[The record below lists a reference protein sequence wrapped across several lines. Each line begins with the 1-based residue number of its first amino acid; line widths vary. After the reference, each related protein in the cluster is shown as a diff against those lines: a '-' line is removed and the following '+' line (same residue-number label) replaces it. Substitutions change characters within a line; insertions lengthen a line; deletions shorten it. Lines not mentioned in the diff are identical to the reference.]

1 MTSRNAVSRAFVFG
15 AMLLAAVVPLRCAHA
30 EFSPAMQKVI
40 AAAKTEGKLSL
51 IWSATTLG
59 GAAGAKR
66 FEDDINKMFGTDIR
80 ITFTPGPSMPGVGN
94 QIAAE
99 KQAGRKASVDVYLAY
114 SRTIALLH
122 KFDLFEPVDWQS
134 LLPGRI
140 ADENVEDKGTVIKAV
155 TALPGILYNTQ
166 LAPEKPMALADFLKP
181 EWKGKFASTPY
192 AANFDILSAKDGWGA
207 EKAIAYAKELSP
219 QLAGLIRCDD
229 GGRIA
234 SGEFVALVMTCSG
247 SEAVSLQEKGAPVAH
262 VQPRDFV
269 IKSFFYF
276 GIPRNAENPNAARL
290 FIAYAM
296 TPEGQ
301 KLIWET
307 WQTDL
312 HLFPGSHTS
321 KAVEATEQAYGVKL
335 KNLDIAWQLAN
346 SDTQEAW
353 DTIVKIFTTRN

>member
-1 MTSRNAVSRAFVFG
+1 MG
-15 AMLLAAVVPLRCAHA
+15 ARIFLIAAAVVTLVAAPARA
-30 EFSPAMQKVI
+30 ELSPALQQVV
-40 AAAKTEGKLSL
+40 AAAKSEGKLSL

-66 FEDDINKMFGTDIR
+66 FEDGINKMFGTDIR

-114 SRTIALLH
+114 SRTIALLRQY
-122 KFDLFEPVDWQS
+122 DLFQPVDWQS

-140 ADENVEDKGTVIKAV
+140 KDENVEDNGAVIKAV

-166 LAPEKPMALADFLKP
+166 LAPEKPTALTDFLKP

-192 AANFDILSAKDGWGA
+192 AANFDILSAKDSWGA
-207 EKAIAYAKELSP
+207 EKAIAFAKEFST

-234 SGEFVALVMTCSG
+234 SGEFLALVMTCSG
-247 SEAVSLQEKGAPVAH
+247 SEAIPLLAKGAPVAH
-262 VQPRDFV
+262 VQPKDFV
-269 IKSFFYF
+269 IQSYFYF
-276 GIPRNAENPNAARL
+276 AIPRNAENPNAAKL
-290 FIAYAM
+290 FIVYAM

-301 KLIWET
+301 ALIWDT

-312 HLFPGSHTS
+312 HLFPGSHTRQ
-321 KAVEATEQAYGVKL
+321 AVEASEAAYHVKL
-335 KNLDIAWQLAN
+335 KDLDIAWQLAN
-346 SDTQEAW
+346 SDTQAAW

>member
-1 MTSRNAVSRAFVFG
+1 MKSRKAIVLASMAAAMAIALVGPSR
-15 AMLLAAVVPLRCAHA
+15 A
-30 EFSPAMQKVI
+30 EFSPEMQKAI
-40 AAAKTEGKLSL
+40 AGAKSEGKLSL

-66 FEDDINKMFGTDIR
+66 FEDGINKMFGTNIR

-122 KFDLFEPVDWQS
+122 KYDLFEPVDWKG

-140 ADENVEDKGTVIKAV
+140 TDENVEDNGAVIKAV

-166 LAPEKPMALADFLKP
+166 LVPAKPTALTDFLKP

-192 AANFDILSAKDGWGA
+192 AANFDILAAKDGWGA
-207 EKAIAYAKELSP
+207 ERAVDYAKKFSA

-234 SGEFVALVMTCSG
+234 SGEFLALVMTCTG
-247 SEAVSLQEKGAPVAH
+247 NEGIALQEKGAPVAH

-276 GIPRNAENPNAARL
+276 GIPRNAENPNAAKL
-290 FIAYAM
+290 FITYAM

-301 KLIWET
+301 ALMWEV
-307 WQTDL
+307 WQSDL
-312 HLFPGSHTS
+312 HLFAGSHTG
-321 KAVEATEQAYGVKL
+321 KTVEESERAYGVKL

-346 SDTQEAW
+346 SDTQETW
-353 DTIVKIFTTRN
+353 DSIVKIFTTRN

>member
-1 MTSRNAVSRAFVFG
+1 MVSRHAIG
-15 AMLLAAVVPLRCAHA
+15 LAAAVVLLAVMMPLGTARA
-30 EFSPAMQKVI
+30 EFSPALQQVI
-40 AAAKTEGKLSL
+40 ATAKTEGKLSL

-66 FEDDINKMFGTDIR
+66 FEDGINKMFGTDIR
-80 ITFTPGPSMPGVGN
+80 ISFTPGPSMPGVGN

-122 KFDLFEPVDWQS
+122 KYDLFVPVDWQS

-140 ADENVEDKGTVIKAV
+140 TSENVEDNGTVIKAV

-166 LAPEKPMALADFLKP
+166 LAPEKPTALTDFLKP

-192 AANFDILSAKDGWGA
+192 AANFDILAAKDSWGA
-207 EKAIAYAKELSP
+207 EKAIDYAKRLSP

-234 SGEFVALVMTCSG
+234 SGEFLALVMTCSG
-247 SEAVSLQEKGAPVAH
+247 SEAVPLQAKGAPVAH

-276 GIPRNAENPNAARL
+276 GIPRNAENPNAAKL
-290 FIAYAM
+290 FITYAM

-301 KLIWET
+301 ALIWDT

-312 HLFPGSHTS
+312 HLFPGSQTG
-321 KAVEATEQAYGVKL
+321 KAVAATEQAYGVTL

-353 DTIVKIFTTRN
+353 DAIVKILTTRN